1 MNDPLIRRLSILAII
16 VILGWTIWLLQPIL
30 APFIAAFILAYLL
43 NPLVEKLM
51 RMGKMPRWVSIGAV
65 FLLMTVLVVAAMWWL
80 VPMLWTQLMFAKDN
94 IPNAVN
100 WFNGPLRVWLEQR
113 LNMQIAPIDPQ
124 HVSDEILLYL
134 QTNYSAASLQAAL
147 GNLARSGLGAINILA
162 LTVLVPIVTF
172 YFLLDWRGMLKRIQ
186 LMIPRRLEPK
196 VVQVT
201 TECDEVL
208 GAFVKGQLVVM
219 LLLGTVYAVGL
230 QLIGIEV
237 GLIIGLVAGLAS
249 IIPYLGFAV
258 GLVAAIVASL
268 LQYGLNWVNLGLV
281 GVVFMVGQVVE
292 GYILQPF
299 LLGDKIG
306 LSPVAVIFAVMAG
319 AQLFGFVGMLL
330 ALPMAAVLVVLCRH
344 AYQSYQS
351 STLYAGSPIL
361 VSASGNSIAAGADA
375 VLVSA
380 DAPASQG
387 LILPV
392 AAQHSAPNSAGAL
405 ASPNTGER

>member
-16 VILGWTIWLLQPIL
+16 VILGWMVWLLQPIL

-43 NPLVEKLM
+43 NPLVEKLTQWG
-51 RMGKMPRWVSIGAV
+51 RTPRWVSIGAV
-65 FLLMTVLVVAAMWWL
+65 FLLMTALLVAATWWL
-80 VPMLWTQLMFAKDN
+80 VPLLWQQLMFAKEN

-100 WFNGPLRVWLEQR
+100 WFNGPLRLWLEQR

-124 HVSDEILLYL
+124 HVSDEVLLYL
-134 QTNYSAASLQAAL
+134 QTNYNASSVQTAL
-147 GNLARSGLGAINILA
+147 ANIARSGLSAINVVVLI
-162 LTVLVPIVTF
+162 VLVPIVTF
-172 YFLLDWRGMLKRIQ
+172 YFLLDWRGMLQRIQ

-201 TECDEVL
+201 TECDQVL

-219 LLLGTVYAVGL
+219 LLLGAVYAIGL
-230 QLIGIEV
+230 QLVGIEV

-351 STLYAGSPIL
+351 STLYVGAPIL
-361 VSASGNSIAAGADA
+361 VSASAGSTVSGADLARGPVDGSA
-375 VLVSA
+375 V
-380 DAPASQG
+380 QG
-387 LILPV
+387 LILPATTQPSTPD
-392 AAQHSAPNSAGAL
+392 AAP
-405 ASPNTGER
+405 ASPTTGEH

>member
-1 MNDPLIRRLSILAII
+1 MNDPLIRRLSTLAII
-16 VILGWTIWLLQPIL
+16 VVLGWIVWLLQPIL
-30 APFIAAFILAYLL
+30 APFLAAFILAYLF

-51 RMGKMPRWVSIGAV
+51 YLGKMPRWVSIGSV
-65 FLLMTVLVVAAMWWL
+65 FLLITLVFVAAMWWFI
-80 VPMLWTQLMFAKDN
+80 PMLWAQLMLAKDN
-94 IPNAVN
+94 IPNAIN
-100 WFNGPLRVWLEQR
+100 WFNGPLRLWLEQR
-113 LNMQIAPIDPQ
+113 LNMQIAAINPQ
-124 HVSDEILLYL
+124 RASDEVLLYL
-134 QTNYSAASLQAAL
+134 QTNYNASSIQSALA
-147 GNLARSGLGAINILA
+147 NVARSGISAINVVVLI
-162 LTVLVPIVTF
+162 VLVPIVTF
-172 YFLLDWRGMLKRIQ
+172 YFLLDWRGMLQRIQ

-201 TECDEVL
+201 TECDQVL

-319 AQLFGFVGMLL
+319 AQLFGFAGMLL

-351 STLYAGSPIL
+351 STLYVGAPIL
-361 VSASGNSIAAGADA
+361 VSASAGSTVSGADLMRGS
-375 VLVSA
+375 VDGSA
-380 DAPASQG
+380 AQG
-387 LILPV
+387 LILPPTS
-392 AAQHSAPNSAGAL
+392 QPSTPNFPPASSKAG
-405 ASPNTGER
+405 EH

>member
-1 MNDPLIRRLSILAII
+1 MNDPLIRRL
-16 VILGWTIWLLQPIL
+16 VILVFIVAFGWLVWLLQPIL
-30 APFIAAFILAYLL
+30 TPFVAAFILAYVL

-51 RMGKMPRWVSIGAV
+51 RVSRMPRWVCIGVV
-65 FLLMTVLVVAAMWWL
+65 FLLMCAVVIAATWWL
-80 VPMLWTQLMFAKDN
+80 VPMLWGQLMFAKDN
-94 IPNAVN
+94 IPSAVN
-100 WFNGPLRVWLEQR
+100 WFNGPMRLWLEQR
-113 LNMQIAPIDPQ
+113 LNMQIAPLDPQ

-172 YFLLDWRGMLKRIQ
+172 YFLLDWRGMLQRIQ
-186 LMIPRRLEPK
+186 RMIPRRLEPK
-196 VVQVT
+196 VVHVT
-201 TECDEVL
+201 LECHQVL
-208 GAFVKGQLVVM
+208 GAFIKGQLVVM

-258 GLVAAIVASL
+258 GLTAAIVASL
-268 LQYGLNWVNLGLV
+268 LQYGLNWFNLGLV
-281 GVVFMVGQVVE
+281 GVVFIIGQIVE

-306 LSPVAVIFAVMAG
+306 LSPVAVIFAIMAG

-330 ALPMAAVLVVLCRH
+330 ALPVAAVLVVLCRH
-344 AYQSYQS
+344 AYHSYE
-351 STLYAGSPIL
+351 
-361 VSASGNSIAAGADA
+361 
-375 VLVSA
+375 
-380 DAPASQG
+380 
-387 LILPV
+387 
-392 AAQHSAPNSAGAL
+392 
-405 ASPNTGER
+405 ASPLYVGVPPNTSLYSPTVSQQEVAGVDLGSVADDASSESTVLAPELLTPVQPKGER

>member
-16 VILGWTIWLLQPIL
+16 VILGWMVWLLQPIL

-43 NPLVEKLM
+43 NPLVEKLTQWG
-51 RMGKMPRWVSIGAV
+51 RMPRWVSIGAV
-65 FLLMTVLVVAAMWWL
+65 FLLMTALLVAATWWL
-80 VPMLWTQLMFAKDN
+80 VPLLWQQLMFAKEN

-100 WFNGPLRVWLEQR
+100 WFNGPLRLWLEQR

-124 HVSDEILLYL
+124 HVSDEVLLYL
-134 QTNYSAASLQAAL
+134 QTNYNASSVQTAL
-147 GNLARSGLGAINILA
+147 ANIARSGLSAINVVVLI
-162 LTVLVPIVTF
+162 VLVPIVTF
-172 YFLLDWRGMLKRIQ
+172 YFLLDWRGMLQRIQ

-201 TECDEVL
+201 TECDQVL

-219 LLLGTVYAVGL
+219 LLLGAVYAIGL
-230 QLIGIEV
+230 QLVGIEV

-351 STLYAGSPIL
+351 STLYVGAPIL
-361 VSASGNSIAAGADA
+361 VSASAGSTVSGADLARGSVDGSA
-375 VLVSA
+375 V
-380 DAPASQG
+380 QG
-387 LILPV
+387 LILPATTQPSTPN
-392 AAQHSAPNSAGAL
+392 AAP
-405 ASPNTGER
+405 ASPTTGER